1 MNFFIIS
8 LARIEPHSFA
18 PLHPACFGALP
29 CQPAWA
35 ALCPAMASE
44 GKPLPGPGQPLSL
57 EVERVQFLEQPPL
70 LCNLQPG

>member
-35 ALCPAMASE
+35 ALCSAMASE
-44 GKPLPGPGQPLSL
+44 GKPLPGPGQRLSL